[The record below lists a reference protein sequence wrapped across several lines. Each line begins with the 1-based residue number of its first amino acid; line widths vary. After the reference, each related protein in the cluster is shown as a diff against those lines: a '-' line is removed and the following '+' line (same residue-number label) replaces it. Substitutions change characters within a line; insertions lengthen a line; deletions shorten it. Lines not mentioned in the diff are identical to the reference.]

1 MSLMFTFSCSI
12 NQEKAL
18 TFDGAF
24 DFHKNLARKNEIGF
38 NKLDKAKKKKIAENK
53 LKEDKDLAL
62 DLQQMETSA

>member
-1 MSLMFTFSCSI
+1 MSLMFTFLCST

-38 NKLDKAKKKKIAENK
+38 NKLDKAKKKKLLRINSK
-53 LKEDKDLAL
+53 RIK
-62 DLQQMETSA
+62 T

>member
-1 MSLMFTFSCSI
+1 MLLMFTFSCST

-38 NKLDKAKKKKIAENK
+38 NKLDKAKKKKLLRINSK
-53 LKEDKDLAL
+53 RIK
-62 DLQQMETSA
+62 T